1 MLVGKRF
8 CIHYP
13 EKGSYKMGPLDFEVE
28 EGDFCLVLGK
38 NGSGKTTLLRAVYG
52 LLKTSGT
59 LKFGDID
66 LMSSPPEQRHRFL
79 AWIGDE
85 QWCEPTSSVNENM
98 AYLLPLYPDFD
109 RELFEQMMEEFAFD
123 SVERGKPYGL
133 LSVAQ
138 KVLLQTAFA
147 FSKKSKLILV
157 DEPMVAMNLKDRERW
172 VQRLH
177 DQAEA
182 SGITVMMAT
191 HVLDALRSI
200 TDRVILM
207 EDGRIAACE
216 RADNPNRSVAMQ
228 RARLVFRTMTPR
240 EEETYWAG
248 KDGPGL

>member
-38 NGSGKTTLLRAVYG
+38 NGSGKTTLLRAIYG

-59 LKFGDID
+59 LKLGDID
-66 LMSSPPEQRHRFL
+66 LLSGTMDRRRRYM

-85 QWCEPTSSVNENM
+85 VWCEPTLPVEDNLT
-98 AYLLPLYPDFD
+98 YLLPLYPDFD
-109 RELFEQMMEEFAFD
+109 RELFEELMADFEMDA
-123 SVERGKPYGL
+123 VERKKPFLRLSLRQKL
-133 LSVAQ
+133 LV
-138 KVLLQTAFA
+138 QTAFA
-147 FSKKSKLILV
+147 LAEKPKLLLV
-157 DEPMVAMNLKDRERW
+157 DEPTTVMNPKARYHWLERI
-172 VQRLH
+172 RS
-177 DQAEA
+177 QATQEH
-182 SGITVMMAT
+182 ITVMMAT
-191 HVLDALRSI
+191 HMLDTLR
-200 TDRVILM
+200 TMADRVILM
-207 EDGRIAACE
+207 DGGKILACE

-228 RARLVFRTMTPR
+228 RARLTFRTMTPG